1 MSGFIDFQSKQPRWS
16 RAGLLATALIM
27 AGSAAVTE
35 RAVAAAEGFGGL
47 AGSWSG
53 AGTIS
58 TTSGNSERIRCRV
71 SYSVTPTGTGLHQDL
86 RCASDSYNF
95 QVSSDLINQG
105 GSLSGT
111 WTEVTRQASGNV
123 SGRVNGSNI
132 QVAVSGPA
140 FSAGLS
146 IVTSGN
152 KQSVNIRPRGGDIA
166 EVSLSLSRQ

>member
-1 MSGFIDFQSKQPRWS
+1 MRGLIDFQTKQPRWF
-16 RAGLLATALIM
+16 RAGLLATALM
-27 AGSAAVTE
+27 VAGSVSVTQ
-35 RAVAAAEGFGGL
+35 RADAAEGFGSL

-58 TTSGNSERIRCRV
+58 TTGGNSERIRCRV
-71 SYSVTPTGTGLHQDL
+71 SYSVTPTGAGLHQDL

-95 QVSSDLINQG
+95 QVSSDIINQG

-166 EVSLSLSRQ
+166 DVSLSLSRQ

>member
-1 MSGFIDFQSKQPRWS
+1 MPGFMSFEGKQPRRF
-16 RAGLLATALIM
+16 RAGLLATALIGV
-27 AGSAAVTE
+27 GSSALPQGAA
-35 RAVAAAEGFGGL
+35 AAAEGFGAL

-71 SYSVTPTGTGLHQDL
+71 SYSITPTGAGLHQDL

-111 WTEVTRQASGNV
+111 WTEVTRQASGRV
-123 SGRVNGSNI
+123 SGRVSGGTI
-132 QVAVSGPA
+132 QVAVTGPA

-152 KQSVNIRPRGGDIA
+152 KQSVSIHPHGGDIA
-166 EVSLSLSRQ
+166 DVSLSLSRN